1 MLAGVIYL
9 VFFVRYLV
17 SVDSLVSVDRLQTK
31 IEKRKGTD

>member
-17 SVDSLVSVDRLQTK
+17 SVDGLQTK